1 MKALGRALT
10 VDLRRA
16 LVSGRFL
23 LTVGLLL
30 LWQLFN
36 CSGTLLSA
44 NEWTKSSAV
53 YAFNFAISNQE
64 VLADLL
70 LPLAALPYA
79 WSFLQDR
86 ESGFENQAVERVG
99 FWAYGFAKV
108 LSVALSAF
116 LAAAVSIGLFV
127 GALFL
132 LGLPETQPALEG
144 GEGYLGFAAS
154 GHTVGYYLAR
164 ITITGLSC
172 SLASVFGLMMTAIIR
187 NVFVGLLAPLV
198 GYYLYSVLHAVVS
211 LATHSLWI
219 TQAFR
224 LSGILFYQA
233 FEDPGFSFLWS
244 SVVMLTMTA
253 LCAKGFL
260 GRLRKEQGL

>member
-1 MKALGRALT
+1 MRALGRALG
-10 VDLRRA
+10 VDLRRS
-16 LVSGRFL
+16 LLSGAFF
-23 LTVGLLL
+23 LTVALMLA
-30 LWQLFN
+30 WMCFNSAHYLFN
-36 CSGTLLSA
+36 PAMWSQISAPKMLFIATCTSLGLAPLL
-44 NEWTKSSAV
+44 
-53 YAFNFAISNQE
+53 FAIAT
-64 VLADLL
+64 V
-70 LPLAALPYA
+70 PYA

-154 GHTVGYYLAR
+154 GHTVRYYLAR